1 MKNSNQFTTP
11 LPEKSGTLNQSLQEP
26 CTEIDET
33 CDLNHFQVVRSEFL
47 ANLREPSFVFNAG
60 KISVN
65 SAALRALPN
74 VSHIQ
79 ILINSDARRLV
90 VKPCMEQDLYSIPWY
105 CDRHG
110 KHTPRTI
117 TGKLFYMKVCDLMGW
132 EPAFRYKILGK
143 LINANDGNVLL
154 FDLQAAATYCRE
166 RTEDGKN
173 KTIRTPYYPA
183 EWKSQFGIPYAEHK
197 KALQV
202 NLFDGYALFSIA
214 PDGSEQIKK
223 EGD

>member
-1 MKNSNQFTTP
+1 MNKSKQSTIP
-11 LPEKSGTLNQSLQEP
+11 LPAESNMVDPFLQGPDME
-26 CTEIDET
+26 TDET
-33 CDLNHFQVVRSEFL
+33 CDLNHFQVVSSEFL

-65 SAALRALPN
+65 SAAIRALPDA
-74 VSHIQ
+74 SHIQ
-79 ILINSDARRLV
+79 ILINSETRRLV
-90 VKPCMEQDLYSIPWY
+90 VKPCLEQDLFSIPWY

-154 FDLQAAATYCRE
+154 FDLQAAAIYKRE
-166 RTEDGKN
+166 KTDDGKS
-173 KTIRTPYYPA
+173 KTNRTPFYPA
-183 EWKSQFGIPYAEHK
+183 EWKSQFGLPYAEHK

-214 PDGSEQIKK
+214 PDGSEKLKK
-223 EGD
+223 EGE